1 MTQYTNAYEKLYDNM
16 KKRFTVADESGEYT
30 LGEYMLKKAGQKST
44 ASVSASQKSNLPVA
58 KGHNEQ
64 RAITAIFSYVNDKLL
79 IKKPPQKDKTIKAFP
94 FRTSIAAF
102 LSAAVTCSLI
112 FSFSFLAVKGFS
124 AANGD
129 NIVEAD
135 VQDTPET
142 AEEIYETV
150 S

>member
-1 MTQYTNAYEKLYDNM
+1 METTNVYDTLYNNM
-16 KKRFTVADESGEYT
+16 KQRFTVVSGENEYT
-30 LGEYMLKKAGQKST
+30 LGGYMKMKANESKENR
-44 ASVSASQKSNLPVA
+44 NLPATVA
-58 KGHNEQ
+58 SHRPAALGTFLNYMNK
-64 RAITAIFSYVNDKLL
+64 KLTV
-79 IKKPPQKDKTIKAFP
+79 KQQPAPEKTIKAFP